1 MDTPP
6 IPKTEQTQTPT
17 MEEQEKE
24 LLYWESQYQK
34 WFDKIEE
41 KNKKLLKY
49 HLFKTI
55 LRFKQK

>member
-49 HLFKTI
+49 HFFKTI